1 MEEDGNNV
9 NSNFSVRATK
19 NHMDL
24 SEEHAKG
31 HFYVRSVLGQLDCNF
46 VWNHYINISSVLGW
60 QVWTHCARY
69 KGEMNFSP
77 HCYCYLLVMFEIL
90 RPKPKISWWSSKA
103 H

>member
-46 VWNHYINISSVLGW
+46 VWNHYINISSFWAGKCEPTVQDTREKWTLVHTVTGNIPAGH
-60 QVWTHCARY
+60 VW
-69 KGEMNFSP
+69 N
-77 HCYCYLLVMFEIL
+77 
-90 RPKPKISWWSSKA
+90 SKTKTKNLMMIF
-103 H
+103 

>member
-46 VWNHYINISSVLGW
+46 V
-60 QVWTHCARY
+60 
-69 KGEMNFSP
+69 
-77 HCYCYLLVMFEIL
+77 
-90 RPKPKISWWSSKA
+90 
-103 H
+103 